1 MTARALVEEISA
13 ATIGDSRLAACIQ
26 CGTCSGSCPSAAE
39 MEHTPRLL
47 FAMARAGMRDA
58 VLRSNTAWMCVSCY
72 FCAVRCPQEI
82 HIPDVM
88 YAIKS
93 IATREGIVP
102 ERTARDFSRTFVDNV
117 HRYGRSYEVGLVA
130 RHYLRHYPL
139 RLPGM
144 APMGIGLVTKGRMGF
159 VPHRI
164 RGIDGLRA
172 ILARARDLETDD
184 AGIGVPA

>member
-1 MTARALVEEISA
+1 
-13 ATIGDSRLAACIQ
+13 
-26 CGTCSGSCPSAAE
+26 
-39 MEHTPRLL
+39 
-47 FAMARAGMRDA
+47 
-58 VLRSNTAWMCVSCY
+58 
-72 FCAVRCPQEI
+72 
-82 HIPDVM
+82 
-88 YAIKS
+88 
-93 IATREGIVP
+93 
-102 ERTARDFSRTFVDNV
+102 VDNV

-172 ILARARDLETDD
+172 ILARARDLETDG